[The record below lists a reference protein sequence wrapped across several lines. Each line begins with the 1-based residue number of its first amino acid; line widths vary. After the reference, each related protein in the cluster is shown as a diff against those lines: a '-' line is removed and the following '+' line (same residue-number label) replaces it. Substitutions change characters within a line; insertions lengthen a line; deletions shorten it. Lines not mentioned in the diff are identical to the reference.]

1 MSDTKPYIQHSPGDI
16 ITALDWNE
24 MQIQARKDIREHGH
38 RGNENGTKLSG
49 EAIKSDSE
57 VTLKNLTVENGYIM
71 GFSPLF
77 QESEKSQ
84 DKRAVAAL
92 KDKDPGTFLIGGPCK
107 ENDRAFRIYW
117 KATEEKYRRFDI
129 TSIGITEI
137 PAKLDSSGDEIED
150 QRQ

>member
-1 MSDTKPYIQHSPGDI
+1 MTKPYIPHKAGDF
-16 ITALDWNE
+16 ITAKDWND
-24 MQIQARKDIREHGH
+24 MQTRARTEIQKHNHTG
-38 RGNENGTKLSG
+38 GQQGTQISG
-49 EAIKSDSE
+49 KAIKSDSE

-137 PAKLDSSGDEIED
+137 PAKLDSSGDEIKD
-150 QRQ
+150 